1 MQVRLE
7 QIKQDDKVSKQRKCQ
22 LLEVNRSRLYYKKK
36 PISEHDIEIMNE
48 MRDIYIQYPFF
59 GYRKIHAILGRNGYK
74 HNIKKTERLASLA
87 NLKAI
92 YPKKKTTIRD
102 KSHSVFPYLLKNMD
116 IIRPNQAWQI
126 DITYI
131 KIRFGFVYL
140 VCLIDIFSRRIMGW
154 CLSPFLDTN
163 SCIDALDSALNYAK
177 PEIINSDQGC
187 QFTSHIWHNKLSNHQ
202 IQISMDGKGRWA
214 DNIYIERLWRSIK
227 YEMIY
232 LNRFDTVLETKTALE
247 SYVAFY
253 NDKRPHQALNYYTPN
268 EIYYKLK
275 NEGGKT
281 IGLEHLSMQS
291 LKLS

>member
-7 QIKQDDKVSKQRKCQ
+7 QIKLDDRVSKQRKCQ
-22 LLEVNRSRLYYKKK
+22 LLDVNRSRLYYKKK
-36 PISEHDIEIMNE
+36 PISEHDIELMNE
-48 MRDIYIQYPFF
+48 MRDIYIQYSFF
-59 GYRKIHAILGRNGYK
+59 GYRKIHAILGRNGYN
-74 HNIKKTERLASLA
+74 HNIKKTERLTRLA
-87 NLKAI
+87 GIKAI

-102 KSHSVFPYLLKNMD
+102 KTHSVFPYLLKNMD

-163 SCIDALDSALNYAK
+163 SCIDALDQALTCAK

-187 QFTSHIWHNKLSNHQ
+187 QFTSHIWCDNLNNHQ

-227 YEMIY
+227 YEMVY
-232 LNRFDTVLETKTALE
+232 LHRFDTVLETKTALE

-253 NDKRPHQALNYYTPN
+253 NEKRPHQALNYYTPN

-281 IGLEHLSMQS
+281 IGLEQLSMQS
-291 LKLS
+291 LRLS

>member
-1 MQVRLE
+1 M
-7 QIKQDDKVSKQRKCQ
+7 
-22 LLEVNRSRLYYKKK
+22 
-36 PISEHDIEIMNE
+36 
-48 MRDIYIQYPFF
+48 
-59 GYRKIHAILGRNGYK
+59 
-74 HNIKKTERLASLA
+74 ASLA

-232 LNRFDTVLETKTALE
+232 LHRFDTVLETKTALE

-281 IGLEHLSMQS
+281 IGLEQLSMQS